1 MNVASRLQGIGE
13 YFFSQKLRE
22 IEQLKKA
29 GKPIINLGI
38 GSPDLPP
45 HPAVIEALTQK
56 AVLTTSHAYQGYK
69 GVPALR
75 AAIANF
81 YQNYYQVV
89 VDAEQQV
96 LPLLGSKEGI
106 MHVAMT
112 FFEPGTTV
120 AIPNPGYPTYK
131 AAFTIAGAHIV
142 QYDALENPFPTVQQ
156 LHALHQKTPLKGVV
170 VNTPHMPTGLQASD
184 EDMTNLVQW
193 AVSNNVLILHDNPY
207 SFIRNTSPK
216 SLLSVAGAWQVVL
229 ELNSLSKSHN
239 MAGWRVGMLVAN
251 ASLLQQVLTFKSN
264 MDSGMFLPVQL
275 AAAAALQ
282 LPQSWFD
289 GLNKEY
295 EERAVLATEIL
306 QTVGCTIPPKQ
317 VGMFVWAAIPKGWQ
331 DGFAVSDA
339 LLHQANVFI
348 TPGGIFGTNGN
359 NFLRIS
365 LCSNMQQLQTCLE
378 RVQAWSNQ

>member
-1 MNVASRLQGIGE
+1 MNVARRLHGIGE

-22 IEQLKKA
+22 IEQLKQA

-45 HPAVIEALTQK
+45 HPTVIEALTQQ
-56 AVLTTSHAYQGYK
+56 AALPTSHAYQGYK

-75 AAIANF
+75 AAIATF
-81 YQNYYQVV
+81 YQNYYQVA

-112 FFEPGTTV
+112 FFESGTTV

-131 AAFTIAGAHIV
+131 AAFTIAGANIV
-142 QYDALENPFPTVQQ
+142 EYNALQTPFPTVHELQ
-156 LHALHQKTPLKGVV
+156 ALHQHTPLKGVV
-170 VNTPHMPTGLQASD
+170 VNTPHMPTGLQAT
-184 EDMTNLVQW
+184 EEAMTDLVNW
-193 AVSNNVLILHDNPY
+193 AVNNDVLILHDNPY
-207 SFIRNTSPK
+207 SFIRNTAPK
-216 SLLSVAGAWQVVL
+216 SLLSIAGAWQVVL

-239 MAGWRVGMLVAN
+239 MAGWRVGMLVGN

-275 AAAAALQ
+275 AAAAALT

-289 GLNKEY
+289 SLNKTY
-295 EERAVLATEIL
+295 EERAVLATQIL
-306 QTVGCTIPPKQ
+306 QTIGCVVPQQQ
-317 VGMFVWAAIPKGWQ
+317 VGMFVWAAIPQAWS
-331 DGFAVSDA
+331 DGFALSDA
-339 LLHQANVFI
+339 ILHEAHVFI

-378 RVQAWSNQ
+378 RVQAWSNR